1 MASLRSLLCHR
12 VLRALVLGVYL
23 FASIVPASAQTSPST
38 RANPST
44 MKAAGPS
51 TPTVPGRQPGSGAT
65 DAHRIALVIGNSAYA
80 SGALRNPVN
89 DARAM
94 AQTLQDLGFEVML
107 RENLGV
113 GTFRSVIREF
123 ARRAD
128 AEDGIALFYYA
139 GHAVSMD
146 GRNYLL
152 PVDIRPTDEEAIR
165 DDSIDVDDAVMRR
178 LEQSKKQVRLVILDS
193 CRDNPFRSARTRS
206 LRPGL
211 AEMDKGEGS
220 LIAFSTAPGR
230 LAEDGEGQNSL
241 FTGFL
246 VAELR
251 RGNDIESVF
260 QSVRFAV
267 ADATNRRQ
275 VPWVNTSLLAKV
287 YLRPDTLQ
295 PDAGAPARDASRETD
310 DEQKRIDAAIAAAEK
325 RRDAERQRLAEERA
339 RDKARIEQ
347 QLKEIQEEQER
358 DRQARAK
365 LEEQQRRQL
374 ADLATQFA
382 NMQKVIAETEQISR
396 TRALTQAESQRVQLA
411 MAETD
416 ALQRRASDE
425 SKALERELDAGRAR
439 DAERQARIA
448 ALASQAEKLSTPI
461 APQRPRIAADGTM
474 FVRGVSL
481 PKDVRLDPKDDSPP
495 ACKGFQGAWSGR
507 WDGLRTVELWIEK
520 IDRDCKAQVVYGRGG
535 QSVNMEEPKYQRTSG
550 KVSGN
555 EMRIQLDD
563 GAVIMLKQAADDRLS
578 ANWTR
583 EGRSAKCEMHR
594 IGDDP
599 AAATA
604 VFAQEATDFG
614 ARPTRYLELPSPDKP
629 LPMSVPGVST
639 ITTLELKDLLE
650 KNPNAVLIDAYHD
663 NEHMTLPGAIWRPDI
678 GDLRPG
684 AFPLSDIKKLMAEA
698 TGNDLDR
705 PIVVFERSSN
715 WGWYG
720 YNASLRLLGLG
731 YTNVYWYRGGLDA
744 WFDAGFQM
752 AKVNNRKVVTQ

>member
-1 MASLRSLLCHR
+1 MAGWRSIVGHR
-12 VLRALVLGVYL
+12 AVRAMVLGAYL
-23 FASIVPASAQTSPST
+23 FASIIPAGAQTAPPA
-38 RANPST
+38 RANPT
-44 MKAAGPS
+44 AAKAATANAANPADS
-51 TPTVPGRQPGSGAT
+51 KKSASESR
-65 DAHRIALVIGNSAYA
+65 RIALVIGNSAYT

-94 AQTLQDLGFEVML
+94 ADVLNELGFEVIL
-107 RENLGV
+107 RENVGV
-113 GTFRSVIREF
+113 STFRSVIREF

-128 AEDGIALFYYA
+128 AEDGVALFYYA

-152 PVDIRPTDEEAIR
+152 PIDIRPTDEEAIR

-220 LIAFSTAPGR
+220 LVAFSTAPGR

-241 FTGFL
+241 FTGYL
-246 VAELR
+246 VRELR
-251 RGNDIESVF
+251 NGSDIESVF

-275 VPWVNTSLLAKV
+275 VPWVNTSLLSKV
-287 YLRPDTLQ
+287 YLRPGSSE
-295 PDAGAPARDASRETD
+295 PDVGTQIREATRESD
-310 DEQKRIDAAIAAAEK
+310 EEQKRIDAAIAAAEK

-339 RDKARIEQ
+339 RDKARIDQ

-358 DRQARAK
+358 DRQARDK
-365 LEEQQRRQL
+365 LEQQQRQQL
-374 ADLATQFA
+374 ADLAAQFA
-382 NMQKVIAETEQISR
+382 NMQKVIAETEQISH
-396 TRALTQAESQRVQLA
+396 TRALTQEESQRVQVA

-416 ALQRRASDE
+416 TLQRRASDE
-425 SKALERELDAGRAR
+425 SKALQRELDAGRAR

-448 ALASQAEKLSTPI
+448 ALASQAERLSTPI
-461 APQRPRIAADGTM
+461 APQRPRVAADGTM
-474 FVRGVSL
+474 FVRGISL
-481 PKDVRLDPKDDSPP
+481 PKDVRLDTSDEAPA

-520 IDRDCKAQVVYGRGG
+520 VDRDCKAQVVYGRGG
-535 QSVNMEEPKYQRTSG
+535 QSVNMEQPKFQRGSG
-550 KVSGN
+550 TVGGN
-555 EMRIQLDD
+555 QMLVQLDD
-563 GAVIMLKQAADDRLS
+563 GAVITLKRTTDGRLS
-578 ANWTR
+578 AVWTR
-583 EGRSAKCEMHR
+583 ERRTAKCEMSR

-599 AAATA
+599 ASPTL
-604 VFAQEATDFG
+604 VFAQETADFG

-629 LPMSVPGVST
+629 LPLSVPGVT
-639 ITTLELKDLLE
+639 TVTTLELKDLLE
-650 KNPNAVLIDAYHD
+650 KHSNTVLIDAYHD
-663 NEHMTLPGAIWRPDI
+663 LDHMTLPGAIWRRDI
-678 GDLRPG
+678 GEQRPG
-684 AFPLSDIKKLMAEA
+684 SFPLADIRKLMAEA

-705 PIVVFERSSN
+705 PIVVFERSTH

-720 YNASLRLLGLG
+720 YNAALRILGLG

-752 AKVNNRKVVTQ
+752 TKVSIGKS

>member
-1 MASLRSLLCHR
+1 MAKLNLSIAVRDYDRTRPLSDGIVQIDGVDAVFMALDPEEIFF
-12 VLRALVLGVYL
+12 RAFRHAEFDICELSMSSFTVKTALGNCPYVG
-23 FASIVPASAQTSPST
+23 VPAFVS
-38 RANPST
+38 RAFRHTAIYVRTDRIKKPADL
-44 MKAAGPS
+44 KGKRIG
-51 TPTVPGRQPGSGAT
+51 VPEYQLTAN
-65 DAHRIALVIGNSAYA
+65 VW
-80 SGALRNPVN
+80 
-89 DARAM
+89 ARAI
-94 AQTLQDLGFEVML
+94 LEDDH
-107 RENLGV
+107 GV
-113 GTFRSVIREF
+113 KPSDVHWIR
-123 ARRAD
+123 
-128 AEDGIALFYYA
+128 A
-139 GHAVSMD
+139 G
-146 GRNYLL
+146 
-152 PVDIRPTDEEAIR
+152 
-165 DDSIDVDDAVMRR
+165 
-178 LEQSKKQVRLVILDS
+178 
-193 CRDNPFRSARTRS
+193 
-206 LRPGL
+206 
-211 AEMDKGEGS
+211 
-220 LIAFSTAPGR
+220 
-230 LAEDGEGQNSL
+230 
-241 FTGFL
+241 
-246 VAELR
+246 
-251 RGNDIESVF
+251 
-260 QSVRFAV
+260 
-267 ADATNRRQ
+267 
-275 VPWVNTSLLAKV
+275 
-287 YLRPDTLQ
+287 
-295 PDAGAPARDASRETD
+295 
-310 DEQKRIDAAIAAAEK
+310 
-325 RRDAERQRLAEERA
+325 
-339 RDKARIEQ
+339 
-347 QLKEIQEEQER
+347 
-358 DRQARAK
+358 
-365 LEEQQRRQL
+365 LEEVGRPE
-374 ADLATQFA
+374 
-382 NMQKVIAETEQISR
+382 KIAIT
-396 TRALTQAESQRVQLA
+396 
-411 MAETD
+411 
-416 ALQRRASDE
+416 
-425 SKALERELDAGRAR
+425 
-439 DAERQARIA
+439 
-448 ALASQAEKLSTPI
+448 
-461 APQRPRIAADGTM
+461 
-474 FVRGVSL
+474 L